1 MSLNQRPGSTPA
13 VCVTV
18 CVTKSEHEAADRPMP
33 SAWPLQPLRLIARRP
48 ALPWRSR
55 PLALTLQ
62 TVLGLTAAAL
72 LSACQKP
79 SDSPASSPTPAVAAS
94 ASPTASASLV
104 SQSDQLLARYR
115 QMIVLM
121 DGESALKAS
130 EREAVRSVGLLLFHD
145 MQDSLQTLV
154 ATATAQG
161 QDPAGLAALSQLLDR
176 IETEPSWFDADRLA
190 FKEFLTQLEQT
201 FSTSQSISGLKLAK
215 RAHEDLAVLAEVE
228 QAYAQ
233 ELRDTFGRF
242 AQRGITL
249 KREKWTDYVAKLKT
263 IYTREGILKDY
274 ATILPDLSA
283 RPSDVSNTAASTTS
297 PAATVS
303 TADATADT
311 PAAAASGSS
320 GSAADRSTAA
330 APAATTRGPS
340 KEERELFGRALPPKT
355 VLLTFDDGPHPRYTD
370 EILEILKRYQAPAVF
385 FELGRNLGS
394 VDAKGQIK
402 PGPGVQVAKRVLAA
416 GHPIANHSFTHGVM
430 SKFQLD
436 QVKQEASQTEA
447 LLDAAGRAGQPLFR
461 FPYGARTDNA
471 LGVIEGLK
479 LRSMMWNVDSLDWS
493 DPIPKSIAARVMN
506 ELSKQQRGIVLFHDI
521 HARTVEAL
529 PLVLD
534 QLKAEGY
541 RFATWKDGRIEPLA
555 AATAESPA
563 PDLAGANLYRD
574 SYALVIGIDQYQRWP
589 RLQHAVRDAQAIR
602 DTLQSQFGFRAENI
616 TTLTDGDATRA
627 NILRALNGLAR
638 DKAGQPRLKR
648 DDRVF
653 VFFAGHGSTR
663 RLPSGRD
670 VGYIIP
676 VDSSTDD
683 LQTDAIAMPQLQ
695 ELGEALPAK
704 HAFFVIDACYSG
716 LGLTR
721 GAAPGSNNFIRDN
734 ARRLGRQ
741 MMTAGGA
748 DQQVAD
754 DGPGGHSVFT
764 WTLLQA
770 LSGKADLNGDGLITA
785 TELAAYVAP
794 AVSAIAHQ
802 TPAFG
807 SLPGSEGGEFIFELA
822 SAPEQA
828 LSTTSAQLDVQA
840 SALAKRADDARN
852 AQLQPMASAS
862 AVSGVTAPAAAGSAA
877 AVQVTVKGLDGKD
890 TAIATSA
897 TAAPVSARVA
907 AQRANDR
914 GLQLYKER
922 RYDEA
927 EAAFTEAL
935 KLQPKFALAA
945 NNLGFIYFKRNKPA
959 EAARWYRRAIE
970 MDGSRALAHL
980 NLGDALLLAGED
992 KEAQAAYAS
1001 FIELSPS
1008 HPRVAELKAWLAQP
1022 DAAHRPQPPR

>member
-1 MSLNQRPGSTPA
+1 MQERSQRRGA
-13 VCVTV
+13 VWMT
-18 CVTKSEHEAADRPMP
+18 A
-33 SAWPLQPLRLIARRP
+33 
-48 ALPWRSR
+48 
-55 PLALTLQ
+55 
-62 TVLGLTAAAL
+62 LTAAACAATITL
-72 LSACQKP
+72 MSGCR
-79 SDSPASSPTPAVAAS
+79 PAGDAPRPLAPLEAAS
-94 ASPTASASLV
+94 ANPAVSATLLR
-104 SQSDQLLARYR
+104 QSDELLARYR

-121 DGESALKAS
+121 DGESTLKPA
-130 EREAVRSVGLLLFHD
+130 EREAVRAVGLMLFHD
-145 MQDSLQTLV
+145 MQESIRALGD
-154 ATATAQG
+154 TAARST
-161 QDPAGLAALSQLLDR
+161 DPAGLAALSQLLDR
-176 IETEPSWFDADRLA
+176 IEQEPSWFDADRLA
-190 FKEFLTQLEQT
+190 FKEFLAQLSQQ
-201 FSTSQSISGLKLAK
+201 FSTSQSIAGLKLAK
-215 RAHEDLAVLAEVE
+215 RAGEDLGVLAEIE
-228 QAYAQ
+228 GAYEQ

-242 AQRGITL
+242 AQRGIVP
-249 KREKWTDYVAKLKT
+249 KREKWADYVAKLKGL
-263 IYTREGILKDY
+263 YARERILKDY
-274 ATILPDLSA
+274 ATILPDLQA
-283 RPSDVSNTAASTTS
+283 RPSVVAEAPAGTAAS
-297 PAATVS
+297 AA
-303 TADATADT
+303 
-311 PAAAASGSS
+311 
-320 GSAADRSTAA
+320 
-330 APAATTRGPS
+330 TRGPG
-340 KEERELFGRALPPKT
+340 KEEREFFGRQLPPKT

-394 VDAKGQIK
+394 VDASGKVR
-402 PGPGVQVAKRVLAA
+402 PGPGSEVAKRVLAA
-416 GHPIANHSFTHGVM
+416 GHPIANHSFSHGVM
-430 SKFQLD
+430 SKFELAK
-436 QVKQEASQTEA
+436 VRQEASSTEA
-447 LLDAAGRAGQPLFR
+447 LLDAAGRDGQALFR
-461 FPYGARTDNA
+461 FPYGARNDAA
-471 LGVIEGLK
+471 LGAIEALK

-493 DPIPKSIAARVMN
+493 DPIPKSIAARVLG
-506 ELSKQQRGIVLFHDI
+506 ELGRQQRGIVLFHDI

-541 RFATWKDGRIEPLA
+541 RFAAWKDGKIVA
-555 AATAESPA
+555 AEAPAAEATA

-574 SYALVIGIDQYQRWP
+574 SVALVIGIDQYKSWP
-589 RLQHAVRDAQAIR
+589 RLQHAVRDAQAIQE
-602 DTLQSQFGFRAENI
+602 TLRTQFGFRAENV

-627 NILRALNGLAR
+627 NILRALNAMAR
-638 DKAGQPRLKR
+638 KGGDGKLKR

-663 RLPSGRD
+663 KLPSGRD

-676 VDSSTDD
+676 VDAGTDD

-695 ELGEALPAK
+695 ELSEALPAK

-721 GAAPGSNNFIRDN
+721 GGAPGGNANFVRDN

-822 SAPEQA
+822 SAQEQA
-828 LSTTSAQLDVQA
+828 LSGDSNQLDAKA
-840 SALAKRADDARN
+840 SALAKQADDARN
-852 AQLQPMASAS
+852 AQLQPVAQASAPVG
-862 AVSGVTAPAAAGSAA
+862 AAPASAT
-877 AVQVTVKGLDGKD
+877 AVQVTLKGLDGTD

-897 TAAPVSARVA
+897 APAPISARVA

-935 KLQPKFALAA
+935 KLQPRFALAA
-945 NNLGFIYFKRNKPA
+945 NNLGFIYYKRDKPA
-959 EAARWYRRAIE
+959 EAARWYRKAIE

-980 NLGDALLLAGED
+980 NLGDALLRAGD
-992 KEAQAAYAS
+992 EAGAQMAYRA
-1001 FIELSPS
+1001 FIELSPQ
-1008 HPRVAELKAWLAQP
+1008 HARAAALKAWVEHP
-1022 DAAHRPQPPR
+1022 DSANRPEPPR

>member
-1 MSLNQRPGSTPA
+1 MQERSQRRGA
-13 VCVTV
+13 VWMT
-18 CVTKSEHEAADRPMP
+18 A
-33 SAWPLQPLRLIARRP
+33 
-48 ALPWRSR
+48 
-55 PLALTLQ
+55 
-62 TVLGLTAAAL
+62 LTAAACAATITL
-72 LSACQKP
+72 MSGCRPAGDAPKP
-79 SDSPASSPTPAVAAS
+79 LAPLEAAS
-94 ASPTASASLV
+94 ANPAVSATLLR
-104 SQSDQLLARYR
+104 QSDELLARYR

-121 DGESALKAS
+121 DGESTLKPA
-130 EREAVRSVGLLLFHD
+130 EREAVRAVGLMLFHD
-145 MQDSLQTLV
+145 MQESIRALGD
-154 ATATAQG
+154 TAARST
-161 QDPAGLAALSQLLDR
+161 DPAGLAALSQLLDR
-176 IETEPSWFDADRLA
+176 IEQEPSWFDADRLA
-190 FKEFLTQLEQT
+190 FKEFLAQLSQQ
-201 FSTSQSISGLKLAK
+201 FSTSQSIAGLKLAK
-215 RAHEDLAVLAEVE
+215 RAGEDLGVLAEIE
-228 QAYAQ
+228 GAYEQ

-242 AQRGITL
+242 AQRGIVP
-249 KREKWTDYVAKLKT
+249 KREKWADYVAKLKGL
-263 IYTREGILKDY
+263 YARERILKDY
-274 ATILPDLSA
+274 ATILPDLQA
-283 RPSDVSNTAASTTS
+283 RPSVVAEAPAGTAAS
-297 PAATVS
+297 AA
-303 TADATADT
+303 
-311 PAAAASGSS
+311 
-320 GSAADRSTAA
+320 
-330 APAATTRGPS
+330 TRGPG
-340 KEERELFGRALPPKT
+340 KEEREFFGRQLPPKT

-394 VDAKGQIK
+394 VDASGKVR
-402 PGPGVQVAKRVLAA
+402 PGPGSEVAKRVLAA
-416 GHPIANHSFTHGVM
+416 GHPIANHSFSHGVM
-430 SKFQLD
+430 SKFELAK
-436 QVKQEASQTEA
+436 VRQEASSTEA
-447 LLDAAGRAGQPLFR
+447 LLDAAGRDGQALFR
-461 FPYGARTDNA
+461 FPYGARNDAA
-471 LGVIEGLK
+471 LGAIEALK

-493 DPIPKSIAARVMN
+493 DPIPKSIAARVLG
-506 ELSKQQRGIVLFHDI
+506 ELGRQQRGIVLFHDI

-541 RFATWKDGRIEPLA
+541 RFAAWKDGKIVA
-555 AATAESPA
+555 AEAPAAEAAA

-574 SYALVIGIDQYQRWP
+574 SVALVIGIDQYKSWP
-589 RLQHAVRDAQAIR
+589 RLQHAVRDAQAIQE
-602 DTLQSQFGFRAENI
+602 TLRTQFGFRAENV

-627 NILRALNGLAR
+627 NILRALNAMAR
-638 DKAGQPRLKR
+638 KGGDGKLKR

-663 RLPSGRD
+663 KLPSGRD

-676 VDSSTDD
+676 VDAGTDD

-695 ELGEALPAK
+695 ELSEALPAK

-721 GAAPGSNNFIRDN
+721 GGAPGGNANFVRDN

-822 SAPEQA
+822 SAQEQA
-828 LSTTSAQLDVQA
+828 LSGDSNQLDAKA
-840 SALAKRADDARN
+840 SALAKQADDARN
-852 AQLQPMASAS
+852 AQLQPVAQASAPVG
-862 AVSGVTAPAAAGSAA
+862 AAPASAT
-877 AVQVTVKGLDGKD
+877 AVQVTLKGLDGTD

-897 TAAPVSARVA
+897 APAPISARVA

-935 KLQPKFALAA
+935 KLQPRFALAA
-945 NNLGFIYFKRNKPA
+945 NNLGFIYYKRDKPA
-959 EAARWYRRAIE
+959 EAARWYRKAIE

-980 NLGDALLLAGED
+980 NLGDALLRAGD
-992 KEAQAAYAS
+992 EAGAQMAYRA
-1001 FIELSPS
+1001 FIELSPQ
-1008 HPRVAELKAWLAQP
+1008 HARAAALKAWVEHP
-1022 DAAHRPQPPR
+1022 DSANRPDPPR

>member
-1 MSLNQRPGSTPA
+1 M
-13 VCVTV
+13 
-18 CVTKSEHEAADRPMP
+18 
-33 SAWPLQPLRLIARRP
+33 
-48 ALPWRSR
+48 RSR
-55 PLALTLQ
+55 NTLM
-62 TVLGLTAAAL
+62 GLAAAAVL
-72 LSACQKP
+72 LSACQKQEAP
-79 SDSPASSPTPAVAAS
+79 VASPTPAVAAS

-121 DGESALKAS
+121 DGEASLKPT
-130 EREAVRSVGLLLFHD
+130 EREAVHGVGLLLFHD
-145 MQDSLQTLV
+145 MQDSLQALL
-154 ATATAQG
+154 ATTTAQS
-161 QDPAGLAALSQLLDR
+161 QDPAGLAAIGQLLDR
-176 IETEPSWFDADRLA
+176 IETEPGWFDADRLA
-190 FKEFLTQLEQT
+190 FKEFLTQLEQN
-201 FSTSQSISGLKLAK
+201 FSTSQSITGLKLAK
-215 RAHEDLAVLAEVE
+215 RAHDDLAVLAEVE
-228 QAYAQ
+228 QAYEQ

-249 KREKWTDYVAKLKT
+249 KREKWSDYVAKLKG
-263 IYTREGILKDY
+263 IYTRERILKDY
-274 ATILPDLSA
+274 ATILPDLQA
-283 RPSDVSNTAASTTS
+283 RPSDTPGNATSLANNLANASAS
-297 PAATVS
+297 PATSAS
-303 TADATADT
+303 ASA
-311 PAAAASGSS
+311 PGAAASG
-320 GSAADRSTAA
+320 AL
-330 APAATTRGPS
+330 RGAS
-340 KEERELFGRALPPKT
+340 KEERELFGRQLPPKT

-447 LLDAAGRAGQPLFR
+447 LLDAAGRNGQPLFR
-461 FPYGARTDNA
+461 FPYGARNDTA

-555 AATAESPA
+555 AAAEPPA

-589 RLQHAVRDAQAIR
+589 RLQHAVRDAQAMR
-602 DTLQSQFGFRAENI
+602 DTLQTQFGFRAENV

-627 NILRALNGLAR
+627 NILRALNGMAR
-638 DKAGQPRLKR
+638 DKSGQPRLKR

-663 RLPSGRD
+663 RLPSGRE

-676 VDSSTDD
+676 VDAGTDD

-721 GAAPGSNNFIRDN
+721 GGAPSSANFVRDN

-828 LSTTSAQLDVQA
+828 LSTNSAQLDAQA

-852 AQLQPMASAS
+852 AQLQPLAAAS
-862 AVSGVTAPAAAGSAA
+862 AVTGGAAGPVAAASAA
-877 AVQVTVKGLDGKD
+877 AVQVTLKGLDGRD
-890 TAIATSA
+890 TAIETSA
-897 TAAPVSARVA
+897 TAAPVSARIA

-935 KLQPKFALAA
+935 KLQPRFALAA
-945 NNLGFIYFKRNKPA
+945 NNLGFIYFKRDKPA
-959 EAARWYRRAIE
+959 EAARWYRKAIE

-980 NLGDALLLAGED
+980 NLGDALLRAGED
-992 KEAQAAYAS
+992 KEAQAAYAG

-1008 HPRVAELKAWLAQP
+1008 HPRVPELKAWLAQP
-1022 DAAHRPQPPR
+1022 DAAHRPAPPK